1 MLSSMVILLV
11 ASFAQQAWNLPHS
24 GLAWI
29 CLVTLSLATTAAIL
43 FVFLSTVRIGAFRTA
58 VIMHLEPLTATILSG
73 FVLGEVITL
82 MQALGAIIMLAGLIA
97 FQVWR

>member
-1 MLSSMVILLV
+1 M
-11 ASFAQQAWNLPHS
+11 A
-24 GLAWI
+24 
-29 CLVTLSLATTAAIL
+29 LSLATTAAIL

-73 FVLGEVITL
+73 LVLGQVITPI
-82 MQALGAIIMLAGLIA
+82 QALGVIIMLAGLIA